1 MCACSEHNSLEVIAP
16 QLTCKLGRAKLA
28 SLFDDQEQVYAPVAK
43 ELQKKYEQLTDANQ
57 KVLNQNR
64 DFETEIKDL
73 AQKLDRKEYE
83 FQIADNELKSLR
95 QGNQQLDQTKFSQ
108 EKSITEQMMLIQ
120 SLQRELKDKE

>member
-1 MCACSEHNSLEVIAP
+1 MLLEQAEM
-16 QLTCKLGRAKLA
+16 QAK
-28 SLFDDQEQVYAPVAK
+28 FDTEIKDARKRHETQHE

-57 KVLNQNR
+57 NVLNQNR

-73 AQKLDRKEYE
+73 VQKLDRKEYE

-120 SLQRELKDKE
+120 SL